1 MKKVLLIFLAFILI
15 LPSFASDSA
24 DDYQDWFDNYYKH
37 ENNDDKSLK
46 NLFEDLSE
54 DTLDRSDFAELEKIY
69 KKVYADKNTSEIKE
83 IMSDDFENADTDSDE
98 KLTFEEFK
106 TFMNPLYK
114 FSKEVREFEY
124 FKDADINKDGI
135 ITFDEFEE
143 ISYIFTE
150 DSFWDGYS
158 IEEICQ
164 DEFDRL
170 DNGDDYLT
178 FDEFKKL

>member
-1 MKKVLLIFLAFILI
+1 MTKVILIFLIFILI
-15 LPSFASDSA
+15 LPSFASDSK
-24 DDYQDWFDNYYKH
+24 DNYQDWQDNYYKH
-37 ENNDDKSLK
+37 EKNDDKLLK
-46 NLFEDLSE
+46 NLFEDITH
-54 DTLDRSDFAELEKIY
+54 DTLDKYDFDELEKIY
-69 KKVYADKNTSEIKE
+69 KKVYSDKNSSEIKE
-83 IMSDDFENADTDSDE
+83 IMSNDFENADENNDE
-98 KLTFEEFK
+98 KLTFDEFK

-124 FKDADINKDGI
+124 FKDTDINKDGI

-143 ISYIFTE
+143 ISYILTE

-164 DEFDRL
+164 SEFDRL